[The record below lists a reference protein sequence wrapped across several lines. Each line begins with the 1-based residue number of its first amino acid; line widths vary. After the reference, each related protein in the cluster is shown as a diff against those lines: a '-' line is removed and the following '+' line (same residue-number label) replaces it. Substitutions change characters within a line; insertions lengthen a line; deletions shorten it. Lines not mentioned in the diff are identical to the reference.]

1 MHLYIE
7 KLLNNKMLSL
17 LIHVDFNV
25 AHCRKFIIRVSMCRT
40 VISPHMRIPY
50 SVIDRAVTAYRV
62 AVKVRSKLTCRPS
75 TFYEFMTALTLLL
88 FDIEGQGYFRVRYL

>member
-7 KLLNNKMLSL
+7 KLLNHKMLSL

-40 VISPHMRIPY
+40 VISPPMRKPY
-50 SVIDRAVTAYRV
+50 SVIDH